1 MGILSNSVHVGLFV
15 EDITLMVSFY
25 RDIPGIETDWT
36 EGPFASF
43 KVKDGGLFM
52 FDRKETMKYLETR
65 PNRYEFVFTP
75 KHRS

>member
-15 EDITLMVSFY
+15 EDMKKMVSFY
-25 RDIPGIETDWT
+25 RDILGFETDWT

-52 FDRKETMKYLETR
+52 VDRKAA
-65 PNRYEFVFTP
+65 
-75 KHRS
+75 